1 MSVSITG
8 DDSDANA
15 VPTGALRPAR
25 GLQGKSRHGM
35 KAVSAAKAGNLGQLK
50 MKVSGRLIVGG
61 ITQHQ
66 FKCAPLVQS
75 LDPIKTVA
83 YIRIN

>member
-15 VPTGALRPAR
+15 VPTGALPPAR

-35 KAVSAAKAGNLGQLK
+35 KAVSAAKEGNLGQLK
-50 MKVSGRLIVGG
+50 MKVSGRLIEGRYYRTSIQMRAISAIPG
-61 ITQHQ
+61 SNKDRCIY
-66 FKCAPLVQS
+66 K
-75 LDPIKTVA
+75 D
-83 YIRIN
+83 